1 MAGAIRVRA
10 PRASPHPRG
19 PARDI
24 VIHRFRTPMRRAPR
38 APRLALLLA
47 ICASAFAV
55 AAAWHQ
61 WPVIAAGNGPH
72 EWPRGD
78 ITYWDAAGASASV
91 DAAAARWNGSGVAIR
106 FHRATSRAN
115 ADVVFVADR
124 RTLRS
129 RCGPQCLG
137 LSSSIGRPD
146 SGRVTVT
153 LEPDLTGHPTALSV
167 WVSMHELG
175 HVLGLQHREGTCS
188 LMTPRAYD
196 DACRAAPGAPQG
208 SQLPVC
214 PAAEDVATA
223 SRLYGRRSTV
233 DMPCV

>member
-1 MAGAIRVRA
+1 
-10 PRASPHPRG
+10 
-19 PARDI
+19 
-24 VIHRFRTPMRRAPR
+24 MRRLPR
-38 APRLALLLA
+38 LRPRLALLLA
-47 ICASAFAV
+47 ICAATLAA
-55 AAAWHQ
+55 AAAWQ
-61 WPVIAAGNGPH
+61 QLPVIAADSGPH
-72 EWPRGD
+72 AWPGGD
-78 ITYWDAAGASASV
+78 ITYWDAARASASI

-106 FHRATSRAN
+106 FHRARSRAD

-124 RTLRS
+124 HTLRS

-137 LSSSIGRPD
+137 LSTSIGRPD

-153 LEPDLTGHPTALSV
+153 LEPDLTGRPSALSV

-196 DACRAAPGAPQG
+196 DACRAAPGALQG

-214 PAAEDVATA
+214 PAAGDVTTA
-223 SRLYGRRSTV
+223 ARLYGRRSTV
-233 DMPCV
+233 GMPCV